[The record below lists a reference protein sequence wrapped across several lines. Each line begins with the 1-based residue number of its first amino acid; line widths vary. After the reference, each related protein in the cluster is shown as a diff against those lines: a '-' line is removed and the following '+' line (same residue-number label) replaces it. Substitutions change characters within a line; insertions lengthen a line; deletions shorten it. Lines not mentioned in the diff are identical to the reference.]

1 MLAVGEGQ
9 GGGREEGDRR
19 EREKVCVCFQGKHYR
34 NNLLKFWGSRSW
46 SFERKSTNQQRMGD
60 QGQTVG
66 EHDEK
71 GKKKKLNEV
80 IRKENKSE

>member
-1 MLAVGEGQ
+1 
-9 GGGREEGDRR
+9 
-19 EREKVCVCFQGKHYR
+19 
-34 NNLLKFWGSRSW
+34 
-46 SFERKSTNQQRMGD
+46 MGD

>member
-1 MLAVGEGQ
+1 
-9 GGGREEGDRR
+9 
-19 EREKVCVCFQGKHYR
+19 
-34 NNLLKFWGSRSW
+34 
-46 SFERKSTNQQRMGD
+46 MGD

-71 GKKKKLNEV
+71 GKKKKKLNEV